1 MMGKAQWTFNFFLKF
16 QMSVYFFSFYTDRFS
31 KKIYLAAEG
40 DINCVPKYARV
51 F

>member
-16 QMSVYFFSFYTDRFS
+16 QMSVYFFLSIQMDFQ